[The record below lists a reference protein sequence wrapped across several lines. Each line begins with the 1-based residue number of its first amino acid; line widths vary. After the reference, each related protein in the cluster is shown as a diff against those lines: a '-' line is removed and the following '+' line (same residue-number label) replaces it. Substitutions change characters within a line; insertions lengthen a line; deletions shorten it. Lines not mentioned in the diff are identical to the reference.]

1 LNSFAQMFTRMKIC
15 LAAALLTLPFLGLG
29 QIANKSFED
38 GDSDSISNWNTPK
51 GTAGTVSSYSF
62 KAAKGDTTV
71 TSVNGD
77 QFAVLKSEGSN
88 EGVLRT
94 TFPLKKSPA
103 GFKGDFIYLNENIGQ
118 RFSIEIAYLKW
129 VPALLSHDTIM
140 HVVERI
146 NPNVDSNSRNYNW
159 LQFDIPI
166 TRDYF
171 NSFETPD
178 SCSIVF
184 RTHASDIA
192 GEEGVLLIDH
202 LFFSDELISG
212 ISTAEGDLV
221 SIYPNPSRG
230 NLTVDGMQAN
240 DIVSIIDLTGRVFV
254 ERRNCSESEQFNNLP
269 NGLYILSIERNGKR
283 SAHRFSVQ

>member
-1 LNSFAQMFTRMKIC
+1 MNSFAQMLIRMKTC
-15 LAAALLTLPFLGLG
+15 LAAALLVLPLFGIG

-38 GDSDSISNWNTPK
+38 GDSDSISSWNIRK
-51 GTAGTVSSYSF
+51 GTAGTVSGYTF
-62 KAAKGDTTV
+62 KASTGDTTV
-71 TSVNGD
+71 SSVNGD
-77 QFAVLKSEGSN
+77 QFAVLKSEGTD

-118 RFSIEIAYLKW
+118 RFSIEITYLKW

-171 NSFETPD
+171 NSFDTPD

-184 RTHASDIA
+184 RTHATDNA

-202 LFFSDELISG
+202 LFFSSELISG
-212 ISTAEGDLV
+212 ISTPEGELL
-221 SIYPNPSRG
+221 SLYPNPSRG
-230 NLTVDGMQAN
+230 NLTVDGLLPTDM
-240 DIVSIIDLTGRVFV
+240 VSIIDLTGKVLV
-254 ERRNCSESEQFNNLP
+254 EKRYCSEVEHFQSLP
-269 NGLYILSIERNGKR
+269 RGLYILSVDRNGSR